1 MTLSGR
7 TPSGRTPS
15 GQTPSG
21 QTPSGQTPGSGTVD
35 GGLPRLLL
43 AESDRDVARYLQQSL
58 SIDGL
63 QVEVVHDGLTALRR
77 ASTDLPDL
85 VLAASPLDGLD
96 GLELIRRLRARSSTA
111 ALPAIVLTEQDTSG
125 SAVAALLAGADDCV
139 AKPFDTLEL
148 LARVRT
154 VLRRTAD
161 VREVSPLTGLP
172 GNHRIDAEIASRA
185 GRGLP
190 YAVCYVDLDEFK
202 SYNDAYGFQRGDE
215 LLLALAGCLTTA
227 AERAAEPLV
236 FVGHVGG
243 DDFVVVCTPQQAEP
257 LGAAV
262 VTAFDALLSGHYD
275 SVDVARG
282 CLEVVDR
289 RGELRRHPLVTVSL
303 GIALMTGGSRQPREV
318 VAAAAEMKSVAKRQP
333 GSVVAVD
340 RRH

>member
-1 MTLSGR
+1 MSTGR
-7 TPSGRTPS
+7 GTTGA
-15 GQTPSG
+15 
-21 QTPSGQTPGSGTVD
+21 GTVGRGTTRAGTVGVGTT
-35 GGLPRLLL
+35 GGRLPRLLL
-43 AESDRDVARYLQQSL
+43 AESDRDVARYLLQNLSL
-58 SIDGL
+58 DGL

-77 ASTDLPDL
+77 ASTELPDL

-96 GLELIRRLRARSSTA
+96 GLELVRRLRASSLTA

-125 SAVAALLAGADDCV
+125 STVAALLAGADDCV

-161 VREVSPLTGLP
+161 VRELSPLTGLP
-172 GNHRIDAEIASRA
+172 GNHRIDAEIASLA
-185 GRGLP
+185 SRGLS

-202 SYNDAYGFQRGDE
+202 SFNDAYGFQRGDG
-215 LLLALAGCLTTA
+215 LLLALAGCLTAA
-227 AERAAEPLV
+227 AERAAEPPV

-243 DDFVVVCTPQQAEP
+243 DDFVVVCTPQQAES

-262 VTAFDALLSGHYD
+262 VTAFDALLPGHYD
-275 SVDVARG
+275 SSDVARG

-289 RGELRRHPLVTVSL
+289 RGELRRHPLVTVSV
-303 GIALMTGGSRQPREV
+303 GIPLMTGGSRQPREV
-318 VAAAAEMKSVAKRQP
+318 VAAAAEMKSVAKRQL